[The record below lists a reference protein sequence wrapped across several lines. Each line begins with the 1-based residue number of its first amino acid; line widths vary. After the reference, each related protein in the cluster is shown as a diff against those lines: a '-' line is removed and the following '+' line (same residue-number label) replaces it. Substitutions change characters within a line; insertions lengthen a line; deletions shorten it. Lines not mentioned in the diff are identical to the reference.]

1 MARSEAQKA
10 ADKRYRETHK
20 NDSIKWT
27 TWLKPDE
34 AAEIDAIIKRYEQS
48 TILTL
53 GGGRF
58 ERQKQVRKAQ
68 KAGCRTVARFYYVRR

>member
-34 AAEIDAIIKRYEQS
+34 AAEIDAIIKNS
-48 TILTL
+48 SMN
-53 GGGRF
+53 
-58 ERQKQVRKAQ
+58 KAQ
-68 KAGCRTVARFYYVRR
+68 FLRWAAGVLKDKNK

>member
-34 AAEIDAIIKRYEQS
+34 AVEIDAIIKNS
-48 TILTL
+48 
-53 GGGRF
+53 GMN
-58 ERQKQVRKAQ
+58 KAQ
-68 KAGCRTVARFYYVRR
+68 FLRWAAGVLKDKNK

>member
-34 AAEIDAIIKRYEQS
+34 AAEIDAIIKNS
-48 TILTL
+48 
-53 GGGRF
+53 GMN
-58 ERQKQVRKAQ
+58 KAQ
-68 KAGCRTVARFYYVRR
+68 FLLWAAGVLKDKNK